1 MNAISVF
8 EIYFIWSW
16 QE

>member
-8 EIYFIWSW
+8 CLVTNNMIM
-16 QE
+16 